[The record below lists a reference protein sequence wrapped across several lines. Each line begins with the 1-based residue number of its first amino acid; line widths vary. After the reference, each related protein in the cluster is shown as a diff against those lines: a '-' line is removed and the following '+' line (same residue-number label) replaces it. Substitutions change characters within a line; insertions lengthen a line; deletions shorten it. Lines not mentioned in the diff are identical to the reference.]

1 MNRKTRAILSVAVLL
16 SLGTAAPV
24 WAAEAPPAPQVQQ
37 QEPDFV
43 TTADQAIR
51 DVRTVGFVDTDG
63 SKLKAIVL
71 SYDRPIP
78 AAAVD
83 ASTFAIEDYGMT
95 LREQDLTQGTLPG
108 ALKRVYVNDVPDTIA
123 SPSGWTIWRRCD
135 FLCQIALACGMRLRN
150 CWTASDR

>member
-1 MNRKTRAILSVAVLL
+1 MNRKTRAILSLAGML
-16 SLGTAAPV
+16 SLGTA
-24 WAAEAPPAPQVQQ
+24 
-37 QEPDFV
+37 
-43 TTADQAIR
+43 ADQAIR

-95 LREQDLTQGTLPG
+95 LREQDLTQGTSPG

-123 SPSGWTIWRRCD
+123 SPSGCTIWRRCD
-135 FLCQIALACGMRLRN
+135 FFV
-150 CWTASDR
+150 SDCVGLVHEADELLDGF

>member
-1 MNRKTRAILSVAVLL
+1 MNRKTRAILSLAVML

-24 WAAEAPPAPQVQQ
+24 WAADVPPAPQVQQ
-37 QEPDFV
+37 QKPDFV

-95 LREQDLTQGTLPG
+95 LREQDLTQGTSPG

-123 SPSGWTIWRRCD
+123 SPSGCTIRRRCD
-135 FLCQIALACGMRLRN
+135 FFV
-150 CWTASDR
+150 SDCVGLVHEADELLDGF

>member
-1 MNRKTRAILSVAVLL
+1 MNRKTRAILSLVGML
-16 SLGTAAPV
+16 SLGTA
-24 WAAEAPPAPQVQQ
+24 
-37 QEPDFV
+37 
-43 TTADQAIR
+43 ADQAIR

-78 AAAVD
+78 ATAVD

-95 LREQDLTQGTLPG
+95 LREQDLTQGTSPG

-123 SPSGWTIWRRCD
+123 SPSGCTIWRRCD
-135 FLCQIALACGMRLRN
+135 FFV
-150 CWTASDR
+150 SDCVGLVHEADELLDGF

>member
-1 MNRKTRAILSVAVLL
+1 ML
-16 SLGTAAPV
+16 SLGTA
-24 WAAEAPPAPQVQQ
+24 
-37 QEPDFV
+37 
-43 TTADQAIR
+43 ADQAIR

-95 LREQDLTQGTLPG
+95 LREQDLTQGTSPG

-123 SPSGWTIWRRCD
+123 SPSGCTIRRRCD
-135 FLCQIALACGMRLRN
+135 FLCQIALACGMRPMN

>member
-1 MNRKTRAILSVAVLL
+1 MNRKTRAILSLAVML

-24 WAAEAPPAPQVQQ
+24 WAADVPPAPQVQQ
-37 QEPDFV
+37 QKPDFV

-95 LREQDLTQGTLPG
+95 LREQDLTQGTSPG

-123 SPSGWTIWRRCD
+123 SPSGCTIRRRCD
-135 FLCQIALACGMRLRN
+135 FFVSDCVGLRHE
-150 CWTASDR
+150 ADELLDGF

>member
-51 DVRTVGFVDTDG
+51 ER
-63 SKLKAIVL
+63 
-71 SYDRPIP
+71 DRL
-78 AAAVD
+78 
-83 ASTFAIEDYGMT
+83 Y
-95 LREQDLTQGTLPG
+95 
-108 ALKRVYVNDVPDTIA
+108 
-123 SPSGWTIWRRCD
+123 
-135 FLCQIALACGMRLRN
+135 IALAKVLYHSEQHEEE
-150 CWTASDR
+150 T

>member
-1 MNRKTRAILSVAVLL
+1 MNRKTRAILSLAVML

-51 DVRTVGFVDTDG
+51 DIRTVGFVDTDG

-71 SYDRPIP
+71 SY
-78 AAAVD
+78 
-83 ASTFAIEDYGMT
+83 
-95 LREQDLTQGTLPG
+95 GTLTSRMRSTSP
-108 ALKRVYVNDVPDTIA
+108 RTIA
-123 SPSGWTIWRRCD
+123 RRRSTGSSCTSTMP
-135 FLCQIALACGMRLRN
+135 AR
-150 CWTASDR
+150 

>member
-1 MNRKTRAILSVAVLL
+1 MNRKTRAILSLVGML
-16 SLGTAAPV
+16 SLGTA
-24 WAAEAPPAPQVQQ
+24 
-37 QEPDFV
+37 
-43 TTADQAIR
+43 ADQAIR

-83 ASTFAIEDYGMT
+83 VSTFAIEDYGMT
-95 LREQDLTQGTLPG
+95 LREQDLTQGTSPG

-123 SPSGWTIWRRCD
+123 SPSGCTIWRRCD
-135 FLCQIALACGMRLRN
+135 FFV
-150 CWTASDR
+150 SDCVGLVHEADELLDGF

>member
-1 MNRKTRAILSVAVLL
+1 MNRKTRAILSLAGML
-16 SLGTAAPV
+16 SLGTA
-24 WAAEAPPAPQVQQ
+24 
-37 QEPDFV
+37 
-43 TTADQAIR
+43 ADQAIR

-95 LREQDLTQGTLPG
+95 LREQDLT
-108 ALKRVYVNDVPDTIA
+108 
-123 SPSGWTIWRRCD
+123 
-135 FLCQIALACGMRLRN
+135 
-150 CWTASDR
+150 

>member
-16 SLGTAAPV
+16 SLGTA
-24 WAAEAPPAPQVQQ
+24 
-37 QEPDFV
+37 
-43 TTADQAIR
+43 ADQAIR

-78 AAAVD
+78 ATAVD

-95 LREQDLTQGTLPG
+95 LREQDLTQGTSPG

-123 SPSGWTIWRRCD
+123 SPSGCTIRRRCD
-135 FLCQIALACGMRLRN
+135 FFVSDCAGLRHE
-150 CWTASDR
+150 ADELLDGF

>member
-1 MNRKTRAILSVAVLL
+1 MNRKTMAILSLAVML

-37 QEPDFV
+37 QKPDFV

-51 DVRTVGFVDTDG
+51 DVRTVGVVDTDG

-95 LREQDLTQGTLPG
+95 PREQDLTQGTSPG

-123 SPSGWTIWRRCD
+123 SPSGCTIRRRCD
-135 FLCQIALACGMRLRN
+135 FLCQIALACGMRLMN